1 MLATLQYQD
10 MQNQGGSGRTL
21 LLLSAILGW
30 LGLVLQLI
38 VSARLSA
45 NTGRSAFAGILDA
58 LCYFTV
64 LTNLL
69 VAVVATVGVTGDKGF
84 FAAAGTRAAT
94 AVYIFVVG
102 LIYTLLLRT
111 LWAPTGLHKIA
122 DAILHDLVPLAY
134 SVWWVGFAPKGGL
147 RWLQPLRWLGYPL
160 AYFAFSVVLGSLT
173 GRYLY
178 PLVNLGALGVA
189 TLLRNA
195 VLLGMLFWILG
206 LAAVG
211 LGRALTRTQRA
222 P

>member
-1 MLATLQYQD
+1 

-21 LLLSAILGW
+21 LLLIAILGW
-30 LGLVLQLI
+30 FGLLLQLI

-45 NTGRSAFAGILDA
+45 NAGRSPFAGVLDA

-64 LTNLL
+64 VTNLL
-69 VAVVATVGVTGDKGF
+69 MASVATVGVTGDKGF
-84 FAAAGTRAAT
+84 FASAGTRAAT

-102 LIYTLLLRT
+102 LIYTLLLRA

-134 SVWWVGFAPKGGL
+134 TLWWVGFAPKGAL
-147 RWLQPLRWLGYPL
+147 RWVQPLGWLAYPL
-160 AYFAFSVVLGSLT
+160 AYFAFSVVLGLLT

-178 PLVNLGALGVA
+178 PFVDLGALGVA
-189 TLLRNA
+189 ALLRNA
-195 VLLGMLFWILG
+195 VLLATLFLLLG
-206 LAAVG
+206 LAAVA
-211 LGRALTRTQRA
+211 LDRALGPTRRA

>member
-1 MLATLQYQD
+1 MP
-10 MQNQGGSGRTL
+10 NQGSSGRTVL
-21 LLLSAILGW
+21 LLIAILGW

-45 NTGRSAFAGILDA
+45 NAGRSPFAGVLDA

-69 VAVVATVGVTGDKGF
+69 AAIVATTGVTGGQGF
-84 FAAAGTRAAT
+84 FASRGTRAAT

-111 LWAPTGLHKIA
+111 LWAPSGLHKVA
-122 DAILHDLVPLAY
+122 DAILHDLLPLAY
-134 SVWWVGFAPKGGL
+134 TVWWLGFAPKGGL
-147 RWLQPLRWLGYPL
+147 RWLQPVRWLAYPL
-160 AYFAFSVVLGSLT
+160 AYFAFAVVLGSLT

-178 PLVNLGALGVA
+178 PFVDLGALGAAAV
-189 TLLRNA
+189 LRNA
-195 VLLGMLFWILG
+195 VLLGALFALLG

-211 LGRALTRTQRA
+211 LDRVLSRAQRT

>member
-10 MQNQGGSGRTL
+10 MKNHGSSGRTL
-21 LLLSAILGW
+21 LGLTALLAW
-30 LGLVLQLI
+30 MGLVLQLL
-38 VSARLSA
+38 VSARLAAGS
-45 NTGRSAFAGILDA
+45 GRSPFAGVLDA

-69 VAVVATVGVTGDKGF
+69 TGIVATVGVIGGRGF
-84 FAAAGTRAAT
+84 FAASGTRAAI

-122 DAILHDLVPLAY
+122 DALLHDLVPLTY
-134 SVWWVGFAPKGGL
+134 TLWWAGFAPKTAL
-147 RWLQPLRWLGYPL
+147 RWTAPLRWLAYPL
-160 AYFAFSVVLGSLT
+160 TYFAFSVLLGLFT

-178 PLVNLGALGVA
+178 PFVDLGTLGVA

-195 VLLGMLFWILG
+195 ALLGALFFILG
-206 LAAVG
+206 LAAVA
-211 LGRALTRTQRA
+211 LGRVLVRAQRA
-222 P
+222 S

>member
-1 MLATLQYQD
+1 M
-10 MQNQGGSGRTL
+10 
-21 LLLSAILGW
+21 
-30 LGLVLQLI
+30 

-45 NTGRSAFAGILDA
+45 NAGRSPFAGALDA

-69 VAVVATVGVTGDKGF
+69 AAIVATVGITGDKGF
-84 FAAAGTRAAT
+84 FASAGTRAAT
-94 AVYIFVVG
+94 AVYILVVG

-134 SVWWVGFAPKGGL
+134 SLWWVGFAPKGGL
-147 RWLQPLRWLGYPL
+147 RWVQALRWLAYPL
-160 AYFAFSVVLGSLT
+160 AYFVLSVVLGSLT

-178 PLVNLGALGVA
+178 PFVNLGVLGGA

-211 LGRALTRTQRA
+211 LDRVLTRAQRA